1 MHWFWFHVT
10 ANEFFETDRFFLS
23 VSPSPPTLLIKLSIA
38 SWLHAN
44 QLKTSCES
52 LCLADQ
58 KVPCMMSRHQPSA
71 FQVMPPM
78 LGLYKHPRPRLENT
92 RDTTNKYNV
101 TELFARPARG
111 PGC

>member
-23 VSPSPPTLLIKLSIA
+23 VSPSPPTLLKKLSIA

-52 LCLADQ
+52 LLSRPKSSMHDEQAPAKRVPSHVAKLECLFT
-58 KVPCMMSRHQPSA
+58 PMS
-71 FQVMPPM
+71 
-78 LGLYKHPRPRLENT
+78 
-92 RDTTNKYNV
+92 
-101 TELFARPARG
+101 
-111 PGC
+111 